1 MTVADLISML
11 QLANPAAVVLIW
23 DDELDAPPRKC
34 VELRIQGVR
43 AIELYTTPG
52 GSGGSATYQ
61 RLDDGAP
68 TGEGQVMVPALI
80 LE

>member
-1 MTVADLISML
+1 MTVSDLISIL

-52 GSGGSATYQ
+52 GSATYQ
-61 RLDDGAP
+61 RLDDDAP